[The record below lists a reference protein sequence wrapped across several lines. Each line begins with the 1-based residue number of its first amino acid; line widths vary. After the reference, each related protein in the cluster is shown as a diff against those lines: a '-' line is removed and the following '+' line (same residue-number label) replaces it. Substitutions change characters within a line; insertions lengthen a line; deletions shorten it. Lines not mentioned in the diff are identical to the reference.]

1 MNTQKPTPKP
11 EQNQITIRGA
21 RTHNLKGIDVDIP
34 HNALTVV
41 SGVSG
46 SGKSSLAFDT
56 VYAEGQRRYVE
67 SLSAYARQFLERIEK
82 PDVDHMDGLAPAI
95 AIKQKNQTRNPRST
109 VATATEIYDYLRL
122 LYARC
127 GTVTC
132 LHCGGIVKHDT
143 VDEIVAALLALPEGT
158 RTYALF
164 PIVRAEV
171 KIEPMQAAKS
181 EIEAEPE
188 SKPQKSVAKK
198 SAKSVKSAVA
208 PAYDLTESLKERLAE
223 LRRRGYNRLYQ
234 AGKIVEFSTP
244 ESLLELDFA
253 QPIFVLADRLALSS
267 DIRSRIVD
275 AIETGYRESGEI
287 QFHLIPRTP
296 DSTQQNQSNLIPSEA
311 EHSPSNIN
319 RSKESSVI
327 LSKAGRSA
335 SEANRSNE
343 NIVIL
348 SKAGRSAS
356 EANRSNEN
364 IVILSEAGR
373 SASEANRSNENIVIL
388 SEGGAFAAG
397 VEGPA
402 VASAQPRTLRF
413 SAAFECTTCHRA
425 YREPEPRLFS
435 FNNPFGAC
443 PRCQGF
449 GNTIDFDPNLIIPD
463 KSKSLANGAIAP
475 WNGAKYRPHHGEMIR
490 AARTAG
496 IPTDIPWYDL
506 TADQQRFIEDGSGS
520 FPGIRGFFSALERKK
535 YKLHVRVFL
544 SKYRGYALCPDCR
557 GQRLRAEAR
566 AVLINDKNICE
577 VSSLTISEAQVFFDS
592 LRLSPA
598 QTEVAGKILEE
609 VRQRIGFLHQVG
621 LDYLTL
627 DRLSST
633 LSGGESQRIQL
644 ATSLGSR
651 LVGALYVLDEPSI
664 GLHTRDTARLIA
676 IMQDLRDLGNTILVV
691 EHDPDVIRSADHL
704 LDLGPGAGELG
715 GHLLASGTVAEV
727 TRNPASITGKY
738 LSGRLTIPVPKLRR
752 EPGRERLR
760 LTGARIHNLRGV
772 DVEIPLNMLVCVT
785 GVSGSG
791 KSTLV
796 HQVLYR
802 ALTRA
807 LNQDAQ
813 PEGDPTPLFRE
824 LSGTQH
830 LNEVVLVDQSP
841 IGRTPRSNPVTYIKA
856 FDDIRAL
863 FAAQPDAKRRNFG
876 PGHFSFNVPGGR
888 CDVCEGDGTV
898 TVEMQFLA
906 DIELPCE
913 ECGGTRYKPSVLD
926 IKYKG
931 RNIHDVLNMTVKEA
945 LTYFAGHPR
954 IVDKLYVL
962 DEVGLGYVR
971 LGQSATTLS
980 GGEAQRVKL
989 AAHLAT
995 ARSITG
1001 RTGNEAAAR
1010 ARSRTLYIL
1019 DEPTTGLHFDDVAKL
1034 LAAFRKLIEGGG
1046 SLLVIEHNLDVI
1058 KSADWVIDMGP
1069 EGGSAGGQIVA
1080 TGTPEEIAAN
1090 PASHTGHWLAP
1101 VLAPIPKPEPEPQ
1114 LTT

>member
-1 MNTQKPTPKP
+1 MSEQK
-11 EQNQITIRGA
+11 NDQITIRGA

-82 PDVDHMDGLAPAI
+82 PDVDFMDGLAPAI

-143 VDEIVAALLALPEGT
+143 VDEIVSSLLALPEGT

-164 PIVRAEV
+164 PIERAEI
-171 KIEPMQAAKS
+171 KLEPMQQAAT
-181 EIEAEPE
+181 ETIAEDAP
-188 SKPQKSVAKK
+188 KPKKTAAKK
-198 SAKSVKSAVA
+198 SAKTVA
-208 PAYDLTESLKERLAE
+208 TPKVVDITDALKERLTE
-223 LRRRGYNRLYQ
+223 LRRRGYNRLFQ
-234 AGKIVEFSTP
+234 AGKVVEFSTP

-253 QPIFVLADRLALSS
+253 KPIFVLADRLAISP
-267 DIRSRIVD
+267 DARARIVD

-287 QFHLIPRTP
+287 QFHTVARE
-296 DSTQQNQSNLIPSEA
+296 DE
-311 EHSPSNIN
+311 E
-319 RSKESSVI
+319 ES
-327 LSKAGRSA
+327 
-335 SEANRSNE
+335 
-343 NIVIL
+343 
-348 SKAGRSAS
+348 
-356 EANRSNEN
+356 
-364 IVILSEAGR
+364 
-373 SASEANRSNENIVIL
+373 
-388 SEGGAFAAG
+388 
-397 VEGPA
+397 
-402 VASAQPRTLRF
+402 QHLRF

-435 FNNPFGAC
+435 FNNPYGAC

-463 KSKSLANGAIAP
+463 KSKTLNQGAIAP
-475 WNGAKYRPHHGEMIR
+475 WTTTKYRPHHGEMIR
-490 AARTAG
+490 AAKAAK
-496 IPTDIPWYDL
+496 IPTDTPWYDL
-506 TADQQRFIEDGSGS
+506 TPDQQRFIEDGSGS
-520 FPGIRGFFSALERKK
+520 FPSIRGFFAALERKK

-566 AVLINDKNICE
+566 AVLINDRNICE
-577 VSSLTISEAQVFFDS
+577 TSALTITGAQEFFDN
-592 LRLSPA
+592 LQLSPA
-598 QTEVAGKILEE
+598 QTEIAGKILEE
-609 VRQRIGFLHQVG
+609 VRQRIRFLHQVG

-664 GLHTRDTARLIA
+664 GLHTRDTAKLIR
-676 IMQDLRDLGNTILVV
+676 IMKDLRDLGNTILVV
-691 EHDPDVIRSADHL
+691 EHDPDVIRAADHL

-727 TRNPASITGKY
+727 TANPNSITGKY
-738 LSGRLTIPVPKLRR
+738 LSGRATIPIPRARR
-752 EPGRERLR
+752 EPGREHLK

-772 DVEIPLNMLVCVT
+772 DLDVPLNLLCVVT

-791 KSTLV
+791 KSTIV

-802 ALTRA
+802 ALMQA
-807 LNQDAQ
+807 LGQT
-813 PEGDPTPLFRE
+813 EGGDPAHLYRE

-830 LNEVVLVDQSP
+830 LNDVILVDQSP

-863 FAAQPDAKRRNFG
+863 FASQPDAKRRG
-876 PGHFSFNVPGGR
+876 LTAGHFSFNVPGGR

-913 ECGGTRYKPSVLD
+913 ECNGTRYKSATLD
-926 IKYKG
+926 IKYKNK
-931 RNIHDVLNMTVKEA
+931 NIYDVLNMTVKEA
-945 LTYFAGHPR
+945 LVYFAGHPR

-989 AAHLAT
+989 ASHLAT
-995 ARSITG
+995 ARSISSRSAT
-1001 RTGNEAAAR
+1001 NEAAAK

-1034 LAAFRKLIEGGG
+1034 LAAFHKLIEGGG

-1069 EGGSAGGQIVA
+1069 EGGSGGGQIVA

-1101 VLAPIPKPEPEPQ
+1101 VLHLTPPLAESEL
-1114 LTT
+1114 LTTS

>member
-1 MNTQKPTPKP
+1 MD
-11 EQNQITIRGA
+11 QITIRGA

-132 LHCGGIVKHDT
+132 LHCGGIVKRDT
-143 VDEIVAALLALPEGT
+143 VDEIVTTLLALPEGT

-164 PIVRAEV
+164 PIIRAEI
-171 KIEPMQAAKS
+171 KLEPMQVPATTEEPEAPKPAKKAAKKTS
-181 EIEAEPE
+181 KKSPE
-188 SKPQKSVAKK
+188 SPTAINITDTLK
-198 SAKSVKSAVA
+198 
-208 PAYDLTESLKERLAE
+208 DRLTE

-244 ESLLELDFA
+244 ESLLELDFT
-253 QPIFVLADRLALSS
+253 QPIFVLVDRLALSP
-267 DIRSRIVD
+267 DIRARLVD

-287 QFHLIPRTP
+287 QFHTISREG
-296 DSTQQNQSNLIPSEA
+296 EA
-311 EHSPSNIN
+311 EPQH
-319 RSKESSVI
+319 
-327 LSKAGRSA
+327 
-335 SEANRSNE
+335 
-343 NIVIL
+343 
-348 SKAGRSAS
+348 
-356 EANRSNEN
+356 
-364 IVILSEAGR
+364 
-373 SASEANRSNENIVIL
+373 
-388 SEGGAFAAG
+388 
-397 VEGPA
+397 
-402 VASAQPRTLRF
+402 LRF

-435 FNNPFGAC
+435 FNNPYGAC

-463 KSKSLANGAIAP
+463 KSKTLDEGAIAP
-475 WNGAKYRPHHGEMIR
+475 WTTAKYRAHHGEMKR
-490 AARTAG
+490 AAKAAN
-496 IPTDIPWYDL
+496 IPTDVPWYDL
-506 TADQQRFIEDGSGS
+506 TSEQQRFIEEGSGS
-520 FPGIRGFFSALERKK
+520 FPGIRGFFAALERKK

-566 AVLINDKNICE
+566 AVLINNQNICE
-577 VSSLTISEAQVFFDS
+577 VSALTITAAQNFFDN
-592 LRLSPA
+592 LQLSPA
-598 QTEVAGKILEE
+598 QLEIAGKILEE
-609 VRQRIGFLHQVG
+609 VRQRIRFLHQVG

-664 GLHTRDTARLIA
+664 GLHTRDTAKLIH
-676 IMQDLRDLGNTILVV
+676 IMEELRDLGNTILVV
-691 EHDPDVIRSADHL
+691 EHDPDVIRAADHL

-715 GHLLASGTVAEV
+715 GQLLASGTVAEV
-727 TRNPASITGKY
+727 TANPASITGKY
-738 LSGRLTIPVPKLRR
+738 LSGRLTIPVPKHRR
-752 EPGRERLR
+752 EPGREHLK

-772 DVEIPLNMLVCVT
+772 DLDVPLNILCCVT

-791 KSTLV
+791 KSTIV

-802 ALTRA
+802 ALMQA
-807 LNQDAQ
+807 LGQT
-813 PEGDPTPLFRE
+813 EGGDPAHLYRE
-824 LSGTQH
+824 LSGVQH
-830 LNEVVLVDQSP
+830 LNEVILVDQSP

-863 FAAQPDAKRRNFG
+863 FAAQPDAKRKGLG

-913 ECGGTRYKPSVLD
+913 ECNGTRYKSSILD

-931 RNIHDVLNMTVKEA
+931 KNIHDVLNMTVKEA
-945 LTYFAGHPR
+945 LVYFAGHPK

-989 AAHLAT
+989 ASHLAT
-995 ARSITG
+995 ARSITN
-1001 RTGNEAAAR
+1001 RSSNDAAAK

-1058 KSADWVIDMGP
+1058 KSADWVVDMGP
-1069 EGGSAGGQIVA
+1069 EGGSGGGQIIA

-1090 PASHTGHWLAP
+1090 PASHTGHWLAH
-1101 VLAPIPKPEPEPQ
+1101 VLSPAAPKPEPELQ
-1114 LTT
+1114 ITA

>member
-1 MNTQKPTPKP
+1 MND
-11 EQNQITIRGA
+11 QITIRGA

-143 VDEIVAALLALPEGT
+143 VDEIVTTLFSLPEGT
-158 RTYALF
+158 RTYVLF
-164 PIVRAEV
+164 PIVRAEL
-171 KIEPMQAAKS
+171 KLEPMQQPAT
-181 EIEAEPE
+181 EVVEEAP
-188 SKPQKSVAKK
+188 KPKKSVVKK
-198 SAKSVKSAVA
+198 SAKSIASAV
-208 PAYDLTESLKERLAE
+208 DISLSLTDTLKERLTE
-223 LRRRGYNRLYQ
+223 LRRRGYNRLYQQVGDQ

-244 ESLLELDFA
+244 ESLLELDFT
-253 QPIFVLADRLALSS
+253 QPIFALIDRLAISQDS
-267 DIRSRIVD
+267 RARIVD
-275 AIETGYRESGEI
+275 AIETGYRESGEV
-287 QFHLIPRTP
+287 QFHTVPGEG
-296 DSTQQNQSNLIPSEA
+296 EA
-311 EHSPSNIN
+311 EPQ
-319 RSKESSVI
+319 R
-327 LSKAGRSA
+327 
-335 SEANRSNE
+335 
-343 NIVIL
+343 
-348 SKAGRSAS
+348 
-356 EANRSNEN
+356 
-364 IVILSEAGR
+364 
-373 SASEANRSNENIVIL
+373 
-388 SEGGAFAAG
+388 
-397 VEGPA
+397 
-402 VASAQPRTLRF
+402 LRF

-435 FNNPFGAC
+435 FNNPYGAC

-463 KSKSLANGAIAP
+463 KSKTLDEGAIAP
-475 WNGAKYRPHHGEMIR
+475 WTTTKYRPHHGEMKR
-490 AARTAG
+490 AAKAAG
-496 IPTDIPWYDL
+496 VPTDVPWFDL
-506 TADQQRFIEDGSGS
+506 TAEQQRFIEEGSGA
-520 FPGIRGFFSALERKK
+520 FPGIRGFFAALERKK

-566 AVLINDKNICE
+566 AVLINNQNICE
-577 VSSLTISEAQVFFDS
+577 TSALTITGAQQFFDN
-592 LRLSPA
+592 LQLSPA
-598 QTEVAGKILEE
+598 QTEMAGKILEE
-609 VRQRIGFLHQVG
+609 VRQRIHFLHQVG

-664 GLHTRDTARLIA
+664 GLHTRDTAKLIR
-676 IMQDLRDLGNTILVV
+676 IMKDLRDLGNTILVV
-691 EHDPDVIRSADHL
+691 EHDPDVIRAADHL

-715 GHLLASGTVAEV
+715 GHLLAAGTVAEV
-727 TRNPASITGKY
+727 TADPNSITGKY
-738 LSGRLTIPVPKLRR
+738 LSGRATIPVPKHRR
-752 EPGRERLR
+752 EPGREHLK

-772 DVEIPLNMLVCVT
+772 DLDIPLGLLCCVT

-791 KSTLV
+791 KSTIV

-802 ALTRA
+802 ALMQTFG
-807 LNQDAQ
+807 QT
-813 PEGDPTPLFRE
+813 EGSDPAHLFRE
-824 LSGTQH
+824 LTGTHH
-830 LNEVVLVDQSP
+830 LNDVILVDQSP

-856 FDDIRAL
+856 FDDIRTL
-863 FAAQPDAKRRNFG
+863 FAAQPDAKRRGFG

-913 ECGGTRYKPSVLD
+913 ECNGTRYKSAILD

-931 RNIHDVLNMTVKEA
+931 KSIYDVLNMTVKEA
-945 LTYFAGHPR
+945 LVYFAGHPK

-989 AAHLAT
+989 ASHLAT
-995 ARSITG
+995 ARNITN
-1001 RTGNEAAAR
+1001 RSTNETAAK

-1069 EGGSAGGQIVA
+1069 EGGSGGGQIVA

-1101 VLAPIPKPEPEPQ
+1101 VLHLSPSKATPELQ
-1114 LTT
+1114 VTA